1 MQLFSRFLH
10 AIHFV
15 FQNTSRL
22 ISRRYF
28 SRAKIL
34 SDDVIMLVS
43 DSFGE
48 SRRRSDERRLQIY
61 QHLSSCTSNA
71 RHDAENNKC
80 LIRILRLKHD
90 SIPRSDGQLIFEH
103 NVETAIPGIWKDLK
117 VLLTDI
123 RVSMAQENQ
132 ASMMRQC
139 TTVTAQQAGL
149 QLTAIHFKKDASLS
163 AGALISRILST
174 GETFTSLG

>member
-1 MQLFSRFLH
+1 MIKEMQLFSRFLD

-34 SDDVIMLVS
+34 SDDIIMLVS
-43 DSFGE
+43 DSCGE

-61 QHLSSCTSNA
+61 QHLSICTSNA
-71 RHDAENNKC
+71 RHDAENDKC

-117 VLLTDI
+117 VPLTDI

-132 ASMMRQC
+132 ASMMRKC
-139 TTVTAQQAGL
+139 TTRHCPAGWPATHC
-149 QLTAIHFKKDASLS
+149 QSFQEGRFTQCWRSHFEDPKY
-163 AGALISRILST
+163 R
-174 GETFTSLG
+174 